1 MTKMMRVVAAGVAV
15 CSASALYAVD
25 WGADNVAVLDE
36 ADATE
41 TLSGS
46 QALKGVKVTAAN
58 VTLAA
63 EDGACALEIDGIPL
77 QIAETDAGR
86 ALVATAVVG
95 SPPPE
100 KTEAF
105 LELLLEANTETLGP
119 QDRALGKLHDTGEV
133 VLQWRI
139 PTRDLE
145 LEGFCTELETFVNQV
160 EQWRLALENFRP
172 AAEEAAARED
182 EVPALGLP
190 GSGFISV

>member
-1 MTKMMRVVAAGVAV
+1 M
-15 CSASALYAVD
+15 
-25 WGADNVAVLDE
+25 
-36 ADATE
+36 
-41 TLSGS
+41 
-46 QALKGVKVTAAN
+46 
-58 VTLAA
+58 
-63 EDGACALEIDGIPL
+63 EIDGIPL
-77 QIAETDAGR
+77 QLAEMPDGK

-95 SPPPE
+95 TPPPE

-105 LELLLEANTETLGP
+105 LDLLLEANTETLGP
-119 QDRALGKLHDTGEV
+119 QDRAFGKLHATGEL

-139 PTRDLE
+139 PTRDVE
-145 LEGFCTELETFVNQV
+145 LDGFCAELETFVNQV

>member
-1 MTKMMRVVAAGVAV
+1 MELKELIPAFAV
-15 CSASALYAVD
+15 KL
-25 WGADNVAVLDE
+25 GIE
-36 ADATE
+36 
-41 TLSGS
+41 G
-46 QALKGVKVTAAN
+46 
-58 VTLAA
+58 LAA

-77 QIAETDAGR
+77 QLAEMPDGK

-95 SPPPE
+95 TPPPE

-105 LELLLEANTETLGP
+105 LELLLEANTETLGS
-119 QDRALGKLHDTGEV
+119 QDRALGKLHDTVEL

-145 LEGFCTELETFVNQV
+145 LDGFCAELETFVNQV

>member
-1 MTKMMRVVAAGVAV
+1 MELKEL
-15 CSASALYAVD
+15 ASAF
-25 WGADNVAVLDE
+25 
-36 ADATE
+36 
-41 TLSGS
+41 
-46 QALKGVKVTAAN
+46 AAKMGIDGLTVQN
-58 VTLAA
+58 
-63 EDGACALEIDGIPL
+63 GACALEIDGIPL
-77 QIAETDAGR
+77 QIAETAVGR
-86 ALVATAVVG
+86 ALLATAVVG
-95 SPPPE
+95 LPPPE

-119 QDRALGKLHDTGEV
+119 QDRALGKLHATGEL

-145 LEGFCTELETFVNQV
+145 LEGFCAELETFVNQV